1 MIPKLIH
8 CVWLSGDEKPSQYKM
23 CIDSWKK
30 TMPDYEIREWN
41 MTNLPDEILN
51 HQFVGQAIEARKW
64 AYATDVIRLWLLKNY
79 GGIYLDTMIR

>member
-1 MIPKLIH
+1 M
-8 CVWLSGDEKPSQYKM
+8 E
-23 CIDSWKK
+23 K

-79 GGIYLDTMIR
+79 GGIYLDMDVYVYRPFDCFLNDQAFFLSRTKSC